1 MAELAQCILSLSHG
15 NRTPEREFSVKKQ
28 LFDVNGYSTY
38 EDTII
43 ALRMV
48 KDALLCI
55 IGCVLEFPI
64 TRELLDSV
72 RASWSKYE
80 ADRSGSL
87 QAEEEERTNERG
99 E

>member
-1 MAELAQCILSLSHG
+1 MAELAQCILSLNHG
-15 NRTPEREFSVKKQ
+15 NRTPERGFSVNKR
-28 LFDVNGYSTY
+28 LLDVHGYSTY

-55 IGCVLEFPI
+55 GCVLEFPI
-64 TRELLDSV
+64 TRELLDLV
-72 RASWSKYE
+72 GASWCKYE
-80 ADRSGSL
+80 ADRSARL
-87 QAEEEERTNERG
+87 QAEEEERTNESG